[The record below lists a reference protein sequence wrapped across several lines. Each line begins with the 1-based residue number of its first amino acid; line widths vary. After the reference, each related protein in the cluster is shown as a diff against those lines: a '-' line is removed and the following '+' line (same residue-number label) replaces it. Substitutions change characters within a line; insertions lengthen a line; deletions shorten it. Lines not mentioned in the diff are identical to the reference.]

1 MGDAGLTATIDLEK
15 LLTAV
20 SDEAPAGSDLEY
32 DPLFSEMERAAEGK
46 EEQEFGD
53 TIVPAE
59 DPDWRELKAK
69 ALQVLE
75 QSKDLRAAIHLT
87 LALIH
92 TDGLAGLSDGL
103 ELIKGYIEQYWES
116 LHPQLDPDDNND
128 PTIRINTLINLC
140 DPIQALGAVNK
151 APLVSSTI
159 MGTYSYRD
167 IQIASGSLQP
177 ADGENPEIALDQVDA
192 AFRECPAEQTQQT
205 LSHIGHAIEWV
216 NTIERQLNERVGL
229 DQAPDLQSLAELLKL
244 LQKEVATRAGVDTGD
259 EAMDQD
265 TGDAS
270 TQQKASSP
278 GVINSRDDVI
288 SALERINQYYRKNE
302 PSSPIPLLLDRA
314 KRLVKMDFYEIVQD
328 LAPNGM
334 SQFDFL
340 WKEED
345 R

>member
-1 MGDAGLTATIDLEK
+1 M
-15 LLTAV
+15 
-20 SDEAPAGSDLEY
+20 
-32 DPLFSEMERAAEGK
+32 
-46 EEQEFGD
+46 
-53 TIVPAE
+53 
-59 DPDWRELKAK
+59 
-69 ALQVLE
+69 
-75 QSKDLRAAIHLT
+75 
-87 LALIH
+87 
-92 TDGLAGLSDGL
+92 
-103 ELIKGYIEQYWES
+103 
-116 LHPQLDPDDNND
+116 
-128 PTIRINTLINLC
+128 INLC

-151 APLVSSTI
+151 VPLVSSTI

-177 ADGENPEIALDQVDA
+177 ANGENSEIALDQVDA
-192 AFRECPAEQTQQT
+192 AFRECPTEQTQQT
-205 LSHIGHAIEWV
+205 LSHIGHAIECV
-216 NTIERQLNERVGL
+216 DSIERQLNERVGL
-229 DQAPDLQSLAELLKL
+229 EQAPDLQSLAELLKL
-244 LQKEVATRAGVDTGD
+244 QQKEVATRAGVDTGD

-265 TGDAS
+265 TGDAA
-270 TQQKASSP
+270 TQQKASPP

-340 WKEED
+340 WKEEN